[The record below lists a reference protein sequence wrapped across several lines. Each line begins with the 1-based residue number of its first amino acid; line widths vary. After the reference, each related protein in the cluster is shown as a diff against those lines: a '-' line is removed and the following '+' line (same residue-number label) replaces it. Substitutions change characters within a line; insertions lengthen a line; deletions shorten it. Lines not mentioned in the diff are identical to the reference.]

1 MKRAQALAQRIH
13 AQQLNRA
20 EAERAITDAAVFDF
34 GVQDTGR
41 DGASWA
47 LANRGVPVHDAAELE
62 ASQDVALA
70 WTLRAAPHYYRRAD
84 LPDVLVATSP
94 LSDRDAAKRVVGA
107 DKPLKEAGI
116 STIAGLTEVAIQMRQ
131 VVTRPLVKGEVS
143 TQLTAR
149 LDPPYLRY
157 CGSCK
162 ATHSWEVPFRIGALY
177 AGLELEPG
185 TSPPVL
191 RRIPRWPKRNPGP
204 APDPMAAPEA
214 LQPIRNYLR
223 FLGPATPN
231 DVAAFLDSPV
241 AEVKAHWPEDA
252 LEVSVDGRP
261 GWILGEVGDI
271 EHDREL
277 LRLLGGFDLFLQGRD
292 RNLIVPDASKHKALW
307 PILGRPGAILCGT
320 EIVGTWRPKTAGR
333 ALTLRLELWNT
344 LSKSSR
350 KRLHLEAERLAAH
363 RHLEL
368 ATIVDD

>member
-13 AQQLNRA
+13 AQQLDRA

-47 LANRGVPVHDAAELE
+47 LANRGVPVHEAAELE

-94 LSDRDAAKRVVGA
+94 LSDRDAATRVVGA
-107 DKPLKEAGI
+107 GKPLKEAGI
-116 STIAGLTEVAIQMRQ
+116 STVAGLTQVAMQLRQ

-149 LDPPYLRY
+149 LAAPYLRY
-157 CGSCK
+157 CGSCR
-162 ATHSWEVPFRIGALY
+162 ATHSWEIPFRLGALY

-191 RRIPRWPKRNPGP
+191 RRIPGWPKRSPGP
-204 APDPMAAPEA
+204 APDPMATPER

-241 AEVKAHWPEDA
+241 AEIKAHWPKDA
-252 LEVSVDGRP
+252 VEVSVDGRQ
-261 GWILGEVGDI
+261 GWILGEVGGI

-277 LRLLGGFDLFLQGRD
+277 LRLLGGFDLFLQAKDRD
-292 RNLIVPDASKHKALW
+292 LIVPDTSRHKELW
-307 PILGRPGAILCGT
+307 PILGRPGAVLSGT
-320 EIVGTWRPKTAGR
+320 EIAGTWRPKTSGKQF
-333 ALTLRLELWNT
+333 TLRLSLWTT
-344 LSKSSR
+344 LSKR
-350 KRLHLEAERLAAH
+350 NGKRLELETERLAAH
-363 RHLEL
+363 RGMEL
-368 ATIVDD
+368 AGIVEE